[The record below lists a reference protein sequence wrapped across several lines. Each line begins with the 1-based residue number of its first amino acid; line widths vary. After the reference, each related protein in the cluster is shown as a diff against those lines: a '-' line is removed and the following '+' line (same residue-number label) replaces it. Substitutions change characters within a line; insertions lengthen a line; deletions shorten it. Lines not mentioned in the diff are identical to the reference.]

1 MNGNSLR
8 ISAEQKV
15 IIFPSLTKSNTEGQV
30 YFLFSL
36 RQVEDIIK
44 EVRVESVPF
53 SLPHIEGITVWRDRV
68 VPVLSLEK
76 CLGMNH
82 QSDPDVSAGTRLIM
96 VRLLREERG
105 RPKEERIMFRVSPSI
120 RMLSLPLQCSPVPV
134 NPCSDIHRPHLLRA
148 FYEWSEGFLAVIH
161 IGEIFLIEN

>member
-15 IIFPSLTKSNTEGQV
+15 IIFPSLTESHTEGQI

-76 CLGMNH
+76 CLGMN
-82 QSDPDVSAGTRLIM
+82 QSGLPISAGTRLIM
-96 VRLLREERG
+96 VRLLREEPTRL
-105 RPKEERIMFRVSPSI
+105 KEERIMFRVSPSI
-120 RMLSLPLQCSPVPV
+120 RMLSLPLACSPVPV
-134 NPCSDIHRPHLLRA
+134 NPCSDIRRPHLLRA